1 MIQAREGAEEMLSS
15 ILNKA
20 IFWQNHSQ
28 AILNDRQKKVLN
40 IYLDGY
46 VGKLTTKNWAKHTKT
61 SPDTAARDIKQ
72 LIDMGILIPQE
83 GKFRNVPYGIV
94 ISKDMILTPGPEDGE
109 E

>member
-1 MIQAREGAEEMLSS
+1 MLSS